1 MYSRTSKQPGL
12 APGSLVYTG
21 EATTGPVRVSL
32 IAYDE
37 TISRSVIPLSIDDAL
52 AHENPAHID
61 WINVNGLA

>member
-1 MYSRTSKQPGL
+1 MYSRSPKQPGL

-37 TISRSVIPLSIDDAL
+37 HDIEVRDPLSIDDAL

-61 WINVNGLA
+61 WIN